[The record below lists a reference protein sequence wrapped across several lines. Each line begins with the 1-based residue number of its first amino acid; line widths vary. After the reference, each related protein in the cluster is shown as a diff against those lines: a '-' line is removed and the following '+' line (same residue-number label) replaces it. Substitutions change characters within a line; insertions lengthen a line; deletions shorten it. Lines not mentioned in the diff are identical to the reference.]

1 MRCSNPKC
9 NAELYRGDK
18 FCGKCGRPAS
28 TPQPMESRESNSDLF
43 PLYGVILGETTVNQL
58 ALLGVRTSTINER
71 TGRPYECYVIN
82 KTDFWYD
89 ADGVANH
96 VYIAR
101 GVYSIPEQWRT
112 MGFDWNSSYNQWID
126 LLQRLGYSVR
136 ILPPRVVKYDGHDSF
151 SAKVSAIKQAGIP
164 IEITL
169 GFNYSQGTATDSQGT
184 LYSISVNALKKQH

>member
-9 NAELYRGDK
+9 NAELYPGDI

-28 TPQPMESRESNSDLF
+28 TPQLMESRQRNSDLF
-43 PLYGVILGETTVNQL
+43 PLYGVTLGETTVNQL
-58 ALLGVRTSTINER
+58 ARLGERTSTINER
-71 TGRPYECYVIN
+71 TGSPYECYVIN

-112 MGFDWNSSYNQWID
+112 IGFEWSISYSQWIS

-136 ILPPRVVKYDGHDSF
+136 IEEPPGVVKYDGHDSF
-151 SAKVSAIKQAGIP
+151 SAKISAIKQARIP
-164 IEITL
+164 MEITL
-169 GFNYSQGTATDSQGT
+169 CFNYGQGITTDSQGT
-184 LYSISVNALKKQH
+184 LYNISVRALKNS